1 MHSVR
6 SGIGYDVHELVYGD
20 EIIVGGV
27 SIPCEFSIK
36 AHSDGDVLCHGIMD
50 ALLGAAG
57 LGDIGEHFPDTDEK
71 FKGANSIELLKEVRK
86 ILDKAGMDIVN
97 VDAVVILEKP
107 KISDKK
113 GEMRENIADALKL
126 SCKDVNI
133 KATTTEKLGF
143 IGRSEGIASEAM
155 VTLMKRSEL

>member
-1 MHSVR
+1 MQSIR
-6 SGIGYDVHELVYGD
+6 TGIGYDVHKLVPGS
-20 EIIVGGV
+20 EIILGGIK
-27 SIPCEFSIK
+27 IPCEFFIE
-36 AHSDGDVLCHGIMD
+36 AHSDGDVLCHSIMD
-50 ALLGAAG
+50 AMLGAAG

-71 FKGANSIELLKEVRK
+71 FKDADSIELLKEVRK

-113 GEMRENIADALKL
+113 GEMRENIANALKL

-143 IGRSEGIASEAM
+143 IGRSEGIASEAV
-155 VTLMKRSEL
+155 VTLVKRS

>member
-1 MHSVR
+1 MER
-6 SGIGYDVHELVYGD
+6 
-20 EIIVGGV
+20 
-27 SIPCEFSIK
+27 
-36 AHSDGDVLCHGIMD
+36 
-50 ALLGAAG
+50 AAG
-57 LGDIGEHFPDTDEK
+57 LGDIGEHFTDTDEK
-71 FKGANSIELLKEVRK
+71 FKDADSIELLKEVRK

-113 GEMRENIADALKL
+113 GEMRENIANALKL

-143 IGRSEGIASEAM
+143 IGRSEGIASEAV
-155 VTLMKRSEL
+155 VTLVKRSEL

>member
-1 MHSVR
+1 MQSIR
-6 SGIGYDVHELVYGD
+6 TGIGYDVHKLVPGS
-20 EIIVGGV
+20 EIILGGIR
-27 SIPCEFSIK
+27 IPCEFAVE

-50 ALLGAAG
+50 AMLGAAG

-71 FKGANSIELLKEVRK
+71 FKDADSIELLKEVRK

-113 GEMRENIADALKL
+113 GEMRENIANALKL

-143 IGRSEGIASEAM
+143 IGRSEGIASEAV
-155 VTLMKRSEL
+155 VTLVKRSEL